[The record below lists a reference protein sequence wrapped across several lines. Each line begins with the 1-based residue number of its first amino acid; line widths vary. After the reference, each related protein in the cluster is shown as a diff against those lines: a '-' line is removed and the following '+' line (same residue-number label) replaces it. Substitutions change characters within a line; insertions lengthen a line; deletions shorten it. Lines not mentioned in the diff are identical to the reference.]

1 VHSGQAPFKTKIKA
15 TAAGYFSSS
24 KHLENAFFDDRSSQ
38 KAFKPFNVTV
48 RNLLFVGMI
57 TKL

>member
-24 KHLENAFFDDRSSQ
+24 KHLENAFFHDRSSK

-48 RNLLFVGMI
+48 ICGFLA
-57 TKL
+57 